1 MDTYFERCKFD
12 SCKCVGVNMS
22 HAVFKNTSFKE
33 SNFRYSYF
41 DNSKMAGIIFED
53 TDLTEASIAEV
64 KLKKFETRN
73 SHFIKNNFFK
83 TMLAGIDFT
92 KSEFAA
98 PTVSS
103 PPVELEGVKITM
115 IQAVDLI
122 SLWGVVVEK

>member
-1 MDTYFERCKFD
+1 
-12 SCKCVGVNMS
+12 MS

-73 SHFIKNNFFK
+73 SHFIKNNF
-83 TMLAGIDFT
+83 LRQCWQVLILQR
-92 KSEFAA
+92 
-98 PTVSS
+98 VSLLHLQY
-103 PPVELEGVKITM
+103 PHH
-115 IQAVDLI
+115 
-122 SLWGVVVEK
+122 LWNLKESK